1 MSDGTEVR
9 AVLTQPKR
17 FALLAYLAT
26 ASPRDFHRRDALLAL
41 FWPDFTERQARLSL
55 RQALHHLRHA
65 LGASVIA
72 NRGGS
77 ELGLSL
83 DALWCD
89 AVAFRHALHGGELVT
104 ALDLYRGDLLE
115 AFSMHGISLELERWL
130 EEERLAL
137 RVLASGAAST
147 LAERAAGDGELALAI
162 QWARRAL
169 ALSRGDESVL
179 RRLVVLL
186 DRYGDRAGALHTG
199 ELFARRLREELDAD
213 PSPETAALLGSIRAR
228 VVARSSIRASVPLP
242 GGPGASEESPAL
254 SSGAV
259 SSSSLAPPSASSRS
273 GGAAEQSRSRRR
285 RGRGF
290 AAGAVSIVL
299 TVAIAVAA
307 VHDHAVRR
315 ASPTIAVGWIEHWGG
330 EDEQVMARVIPSLLE
345 TDLALVR
352 CRRTVSRASLRAETA
367 DDVRNQWAARNAV
380 TGAARRAGAT
390 ELLEGSLYH
399 TNVQTLRLDLRR
411 VSLKTGVVLGAYTVQ
426 GGTPFELSNRAVA
439 LIASDVTPPAP
450 AECWGGRGKAG
461 DRRGQVFNFEPA
473 GGVRSL
479 ISSPVD
485 GRPRD

>member
-1 MSDGTEVR
+1 MIELRLLGSVGLYMSDGAEVR

-26 ASPRDFHRRDALLAL
+26 ATPGHFHRRDALLAL

-72 NRGGS
+72 NRGDS
-77 ELGLSL
+77 ELGLSP

-89 AVAFRHALHGGELVT
+89 TVAFRRALHGGELAT

-115 AFSMHGISLELERWL
+115 AFSVHGISLELERWL
-130 EEERLAL
+130 EEERLTL
-137 RVLASGAAST
+137 RVLASGAASS
-147 LAERAAGDGELALAI
+147 LAERAASDGELALAI
-162 QWARRAL
+162 QWAQRAL
-169 ALSRGDESVL
+169 ALSRGDESAL

-186 DRYGDRAGALHTG
+186 DRYGDRAAALRTG
-199 ELFARRLREELDAD
+199 ELFTRRLREELDAD
-213 PSPETAALLGSIRAR
+213 PSPETTALLRSIRAR
-228 VVARSSIRASVPLP
+228 VVARSSILASVPSP
-242 GGPGASEESPAL
+242 GGPGAGEASSAP
-254 SSGAV
+254 SSGAL
-259 SSSSLAPPSASSRS
+259 SPPSLARAPTSSRS
-273 GGAAEQSRSRRR
+273 GGAAGVANPLHSWSRSGRRI
-285 RGRGF
+285 
-290 AAGAVSIVL
+290 AAGTGSIVL

-315 ASPTIAVGWIEHWGG
+315 MSPTIAVGWIEQWGG
-330 EDEQVMARVIPSLLE
+330 EDEQVMASVIPSLLE
-345 TDLALVR
+345 TDLALVP
-352 CRRTVSRASLRAETA
+352 CRRTVSGARLHAETA
-367 DDVRNQWAARNAV
+367 GDVRSQWAARNAM

-439 LIASDVTPPAP
+439 LIASDVTLTAP
-450 AECWGGRGKAG
+450 AECSGRKERAES
-461 DRRGQVFNFEPA
+461 R
-473 GGVRSL
+473 
-479 ISSPVD
+479 
-485 GRPRD
+485 